1 MSKAKSNVTAD
12 FVLPIVVLVLICAV
26 MSGLLAV
33 TNNIT
38 APIIDAAE
46 KAANAAARLEVLP
59 QANDFN
65 ENTEDFNEITGV
77 EGLPDAV
84 TGVFKANNGAGYTF
98 SIVAQG
104 YGGKGTLKM
113 AVGIDMDGKI
123 TGVKV
128 LDHKETAGL
137 GSKIKTDASFYGQFP
152 GKDAGYV
159 SDIKNID
166 TISGATRSSNFY
178 RLALTYAFEAFDMV
192 NDPTALNDGSGDPD
206 FAVDPAKEG

>member
-1 MSKAKSNVTAD
+1 MSKAKSNVTTD

-38 APIIDAAE
+38 DPIIKAAE
-46 KAANAAARLEVLP
+46 EQANKEARLEVLP
-59 QANDFN
+59 QADDF
-65 ENTEDFNEITGV
+65 EEITA
-77 EGLPDAV
+77 EGLPDSI
-84 TGVFKANNGAGYTF
+84 TGVFRATNGAGYTF

-123 TGVKV
+123 TGAKI

-137 GSKIKTDASFYGQFP
+137 GSKITTDGFQSQFP
-152 GKDAGYV
+152 GQDAGYV

-166 TISGATRSSNFY
+166 TISGATRSSNFF
-178 RLALTYAFEAFDMV
+178 RLALTYAFEAFDLV
-192 NDPTALNDGSGDPD
+192 
-206 FAVDPAKEG
+206 KEGA

>member
-1 MSKAKSNVTAD
+1 MSKAKSGVTAD
-12 FVLPIVVLVLICAV
+12 FILPIVVLVLICAV

-38 APIIDAAE
+38 DPIIKAAEEQAAE
-46 KAANAAARLEVLP
+46 KARKDVLNAADSFEKVEVS
-59 QANDFN
+59 
-65 ENTEDFNEITGV
+65 
-77 EGLPDAV
+77 GLPEAV
-84 TGVFKANNGAGYTF
+84 TEVYKAANGAGYTF

-104 YGGKGTLKM
+104 YGGKGTLKI
-113 AVGIDMDGKI
+113 AVGIDMDGRI
-123 TGVKV
+123 TGTYV
-128 LDHKETAGL
+128 LGHEETAGL
-137 GSKIKTDASFYGQFP
+137 GSKITTDAFQGQFP

-166 TISGATRSSNFY
+166 TISGATRSSNYF

-192 NDPTALNDGSGDPD
+192 NDPAALNDGSGDPN

>member
-1 MSKAKSNVTAD
+1 MNKAKSGVTAD

-38 APIIDAAE
+38 DPIIKAAE
-46 KAANAAARLEVLP
+46 EEANRAARLEVLP
-59 QANDFN
+59 QADDF
-65 ENTEDFNEITGV
+65 EEVTV

-84 TGVFKANNGAGYTF
+84 TEVYKAANGAGYTF

-104 YGGKGTLKM
+104 YGGKGTLKI

-123 TGVKV
+123 TGTKV
-128 LDHKETAGL
+128 LSHEETAGL
-137 GSKIKTDASFYGQFP
+137 GSKITTGAFQGQFP

-166 TISGATRSSNFY
+166 TISGATRSSNFF

-192 NDPTALNDGSGDPD
+192 
-206 FAVDPAKEG
+206 KEGA